1 MILILEL
8 RLLFSEEQNVEVSD
22 TCLPAGRQQ
31 KFNTCLPADCRQA
44 GKSCRW

>member
-31 KFNTCLPADCRQA
+31 KFNTCLPDKNFNGR
-44 GKSCRW
+44 KDND